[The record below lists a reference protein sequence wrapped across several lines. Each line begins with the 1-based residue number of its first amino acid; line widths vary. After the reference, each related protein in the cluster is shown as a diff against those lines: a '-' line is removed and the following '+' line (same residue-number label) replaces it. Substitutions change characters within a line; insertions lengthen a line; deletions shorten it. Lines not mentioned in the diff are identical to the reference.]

1 MPEPAPIPLRP
12 PRTRRRPRG
21 PEPIST
27 NGGDPVP
34 AKKPKVKKLR
44 LALVLLGLGA
54 LALIST
60 VFGMMMAVAH
70 ELPQLEAKAQLRSAV
85 NSTLFASTGEQIAKL
100 TGNENRIV
108 NSDAEI
114 SPNIKNA
121 VIAIEDRRFY
131 EHQGVDLRGMS
142 RALWTD
148 ITQGSAA
155 QGASTITQQFVKNA
169 LTAQNDRTI
178 FEKLREAALA
188 YHLEHRWS
196 KQKILD
202 NYLNTIYFGNGAYG
216 VESAVRTYFGGRN
229 RVYGQQE
236 RIASDVTPA
245 QAAMIAAMIASPSAY
260 DPIQNPIHARV
271 RRDLVLH
278 NMLDQKM
285 ITQSEYASAIQEA
298 IPARQ
303 DLNTPHADSTQP
315 YFSSWV
321 TQQLVERYGAGAVFG
336 GGMKVTSSI
345 DPTLQKAAE
354 QAISGRLAGIGPS
367 ASLVMIENKTGEV
380 KAMVGG
386 NDFEHK
392 PFNLATNGH
401 RQPGSAIKPFIL
413 AAALQRGISPSSLWS
428 SRQKIFKVPHSPG
441 ERFVVN
447 NFQNSYAGTTTL
459 TDALVHSDN
468 SVFAEVGLKVGTRRI
483 ASLAERMG
491 IRTHLSTNP
500 AMVLGGLKE
509 GVTPLEMAYAYS
521 TIANRGKRISGSF
534 AASRLGPVAYTQVQR
549 GGSVDRNK
557 VKTKRVFSA
566 TVGEQMRQMMHGVVM
581 YGTGVAANVTD
592 FAAGKTGTT
601 ENFGDAWFV
610 GFTDKYTVAV
620 WVGYPDRLKYMKT
633 EYHGGPVSGGTFP
646 AEIWHDFMTSAIAID
661 LQRHPNQKP
670 SSGTSTVPSVG
681 VPSAP
686 VAPSAPATST
696 PAAPVAPAPQA
707 GGGGTPQQQAPQQT
721 PPQPAAP
728 QQPAPPAGGGGGGGG
743 GGGAGGGGGGNGTG
757 GGTGGGT
764 PPGTGKTPGAGRSGG
779 TGH

>member
-1 MPEPAPIPLRP
+1 MQESAPIPLKP
-12 PRTRRRPRG
+12 PRTRRRP
-21 PEPIST
+21 PPPPQSTT
-27 NGGDPVP
+27 NGGDPAAAEP
-34 AKKPKVKKLR
+34 KKPKVKKLR
-44 LALVLLGLGA
+44 LALVLLGMAA

-85 NSTLFASTGEQIAKL
+85 NSTLFASNGEQIAKL

-108 NSDAEI
+108 DNDADI

-142 RALWTD
+142 RAFMADLTS
-148 ITQGSAA
+148 GSAS

-236 RIASDVTPA
+236 RVAKDVTPA

-260 DPIQNPIHARV
+260 DPIQNPIDARK
-271 RRDLVLH
+271 RRDMVLH

-285 ITQSEYASAIQEA
+285 ITEAEYQTAIQEA
-298 IPARQ
+298 IPVRQ
-303 DLNTPHADSTQP
+303 DIETPHPDSTQP

-321 TQQLVERYGAGAVFG
+321 TQQLVERFGAGAVFG

-345 DPTLQKAAE
+345 DPALQRSAE
-354 QAISGRLAGIGPS
+354 QAIQGRLAGVGPS
-367 ASLVMIENKTGEV
+367 ASLVAIENKTGEV

-386 NDFEHK
+386 SDFAQR

-413 AAALQRGISPSSLWS
+413 AAALQKGIGPGSVWS
-428 SRQKIFKVPHSPG
+428 SRPKIFKVPNSPG
-441 ERFVVN
+441 EHFVVN
-447 NFQNSYAGTTTL
+447 NYESSYSGSTTL
-459 TDALVHSDN
+459 ADALIHSDN
-468 SVFAEVGLKVGTRRI
+468 SVFAEVGLKVGTRKI

-509 GVTPLEMAYAYS
+509 GVTPLEMAFAYS
-521 TIANRGKRISGSF
+521 TIANRGKRFSGSF
-534 AASRLGPVAYTQVQR
+534 AASRLGPVAYTKVQR
-549 GGSVDRNK
+549 GGSIDKNK
-557 VKTKRVFSA
+557 VKTKRVFSENI
-566 TVGEQMRQMMHGVVM
+566 GQEMRDIMHGVVVS
-581 YGTGVAANVTD
+581 GTGVEANVTQ

-601 ENFGDAWFV
+601 ENYGDAWFV
-610 GFTDKYTVAV
+610 GFTDKLTVAV
-620 WVGYPDRLKYMKT
+620 WVGYPDKLKYMKT
-633 EYHGGPVSGGTFP
+633 EFHGGPVAGGTYP
-646 AEIWHDFMTSAIAID
+646 AEIWHDFMTSAITID
-661 LQRHPNQKP
+661 QQRHPNQQ
-670 SSGTSTVPSVG
+670 SSTTTSTTPSYIA
-681 VPSAP
+681 PPSTSAP
-686 VAPSAPATST
+686 AAPATTAPSAPATQ
-696 PAAPVAPAPQA
+696 APQN
-707 GGGGTPQQQAPQQT
+707 GGGNTPQQPQRQQAPPQPAT
-721 PPQPAAP
+721 PPQPAP
-728 QQPAPPAGGGGGGGG
+728 QGGGGGNGGGGGGGG
-743 GGGAGGGGGGNGTG
+743 SGGAGGGTA
-757 GGTGGGT
+757 
-764 PPGTGKTPGAGRSGG
+764 PHP
-779 TGH
+779 